1 MHIDASCPSSSV
13 WVLSFFAN
21 SEKSKI
27 KSQKP
32 SNFGSENSND
42 KKTAIAWKKL
52 TEVTKGQTN
61 LKCFFQADI
70 SYKKRTNEFYFITMK
85 PQVDL
90 FSFVFWRKLK
100 TPKRHFE
107 INWPLKEL
115 GLQQNISAKLDKK
128 SVTSH
133 HCVTRKA
140 ATVVSSFVVL
150 FSSISCQDSSVRY
163 LFAKQHSVVELH
175 VQQLKVD
182 FWERSNSKIYSSIG
196 IKFR

>member
-1 MHIDASCPSSSV
+1 M
-13 WVLSFFAN
+13 
-21 SEKSKI
+21 
-27 KSQKP
+27 
-32 SNFGSENSND
+32 
-42 KKTAIAWKKL
+42 KL
-52 TEVTKGQTN
+52 FTKGQ
-61 LKCFFQADI
+61 KKSKWFFEEEI
-70 SYKKRTNEFYFITMK
+70 SSKKRTNEFYSTTMK
-85 PQVDL
+85 PQVNL
-90 FSFVFWRKLK
+90 FLFVFWRKLK

>member
-1 MHIDASCPSSSV
+1 MISKCPFGVIVSTKIPTKLRISALVSKKKSNLKIRVLFTGLTFFTPNDFILTLLHYFFELTSFKRLGQKSS
-13 WVLSFFAN
+13 
-21 SEKSKI
+21 KSI
-27 KSQKP
+27 IIWGR
-32 SNFGSENSND
+32 FED
-42 KKTAIAWKKL
+42 
-52 TEVTKGQTN
+52 TKG
-61 LKCFFQADI
+61 
-70 SYKKRTNEFYFITMK
+70 
-85 PQVDL
+85 
-90 FSFVFWRKLK
+90 
-100 TPKRHFE
+100 HFE

-115 GLQQNISAKLDKK
+115 GLQQNISAKLEKK
-128 SVTSH
+128 LVTTH